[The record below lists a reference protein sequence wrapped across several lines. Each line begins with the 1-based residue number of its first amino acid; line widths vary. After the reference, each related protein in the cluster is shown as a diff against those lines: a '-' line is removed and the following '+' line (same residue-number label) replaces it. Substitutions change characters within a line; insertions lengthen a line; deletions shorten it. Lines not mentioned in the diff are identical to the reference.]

1 MKYVVTQNSDSTKV
15 YGPSSWTARLAGFMG
30 LTGNAAPTAP
40 FDNGEH
46 TLREV
51 VTDRAVLLD
60 YQEAQADAGA
70 LDGDVWRVTETA
82 VDMPLDQAV
91 NRAKADVDQRQAAA
105 LNGGIDVDGTV
116 VDVTIDARTQVA
128 EVQSRGGE
136 QKLVTRRGQAV
147 ILTPESCVSTIAAID
162 AHRSAAAE
170 RAYDLY
176 VAVDAAADLD
186 ALRAIDIAVGWP
198 PTVEEDLT

>member
-1 MKYVVTQNSDSTKV
+1 METEQPAGDAIGRQKG
-15 YGPSSWTARLAGFMG
+15 GPGHGDHRDQGDHTERLR
-30 LTGNAAPTAP
+30 TN
-40 FDNGEH
+40 
-46 TLREV
+46 
-51 VTDRAVLLD
+51 
-60 YQEAQADAGA
+60 
-70 LDGDVWRVTETA
+70 
-82 VDMPLDQAV
+82 MPLEQAV

-105 LNGGIDVDGTV
+105 LNGGIDVDETV

-198 PTVEEDLT
+198 STVEEDLA

>member
-176 VAVDAAADLD
+176 VVVDAAADLD

-198 PTVEEDLT
+198 PTVEENLA

>member
-1 MKYVVTQNSDSTKV
+1 MKYVVTQNRDGAKV
-15 YGPSSWTARLAGFMG
+15 YGTSSWTARLAQFMG
-30 LTGNAAPTAP
+30 LTGNAAPAPP

-60 YQEAQADAGA
+60 YQEAQADTGA

-82 VDMPLDQAV
+82 VDMPLEQAV

-116 VDVTIDARTQVA
+116 IDVTIDARTQVA

-198 PTVEEDLT
+198 STVEEDLA

>member
-1 MKYVVTQNSDSTKV
+1 MKYVVTQNSDGGKV

-30 LTGNAAPTAP
+30 LTGNAPPAPP

-82 VDMPLDQAV
+82 VDMPLEQAV

-116 VDVTIDARTQVA
+116 VDVTIDARTQIA

-136 QKLVTRRGQAV
+136 QRLVTRRGQAV

-170 RAYDLY
+170 RSYDLY
-176 VAVDAAADLD
+176 VAVDAVADLD
-186 ALRAIDIAVGWP
+186 ALRTIDIAVGWP
-198 PTVEEDLT
+198 PTVEENLA

>member
-1 MKYVVTQNSDSTKV
+1 MFYIHPDNPNKRYPIGQAGQGMPNGDTCLTPLDEVTAAA
-15 YGPSSWTARLAGFMG
+15 YGMYKLV
-30 LTGNAAPTAP
+30 
-40 FDNGEH
+40 
-46 TLREV
+46 REEA
-51 VTDRAVLLD
+51 TLLD
-60 YQEAQADAGA
+60 YQESQDNPGA
-70 LDGDVWRVTETA
+70 VVADVWRVTETA
-82 VDMPLDQAV
+82 VDMPLEQAV

-116 VDVTIDARTQVA
+116 VDVTIDARTQIA

-170 RAYDLY
+170 RSYDLY

-198 PTVEEDLT
+198 PTVEENLT

>member
-1 MKYVVTQNSDSTKV
+1 MKYVVTQNRDGAKV
-15 YGPSSWTARLAGFMG
+15 YGPSSWTARLAQFMG
-30 LTGNAAPTAP
+30 LTGNAAPPAP

-60 YQEAQADAGA
+60 YQEARADTGA

-82 VDMPLDQAV
+82 VDMPLEQSV

-116 VDVTIDARTQVA
+116 IDVTIDARTQVA

-198 PTVEEDLT
+198 STVEEDLA

>member
-15 YGPSSWTARLAGFMG
+15 YGPSSWTARLAQFMG
-30 LTGNAAPTAP
+30 LTGNAAPTPP
-40 FDNGEH
+40 FDNGQS
-46 TLREV
+46 TLREF

-70 LDGDVWRVTETA
+70 LDGDVWRVTQTA
-82 VDMPLDQAV
+82 VDMPLGQAV

-170 RAYDLY
+170 RSYDLY

-198 PTVEEDLT
+198 PTVEENLT